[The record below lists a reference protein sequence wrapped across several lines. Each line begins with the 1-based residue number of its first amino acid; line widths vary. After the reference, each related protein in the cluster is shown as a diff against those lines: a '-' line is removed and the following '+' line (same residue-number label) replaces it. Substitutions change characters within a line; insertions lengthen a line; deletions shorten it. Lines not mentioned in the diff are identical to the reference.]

1 MEERPK
7 EYIYDENVDKAFVP
21 ADPVDEFAQFH
32 RYRTR
37 EVIEAMRFDPTRPA
51 DQWPNGVRLRSIRT
65 MSSTPVPAVLSMD
78 GWQVVSHGDYVV
90 RDNGRIYVMEA
101 DLFHTQ
107 FELVGAPVM
116 NTVEL
121 EAYEAEEEAAMQE
134 YLKDLMEK
142 PDDPDAPIDVQE
154 KDFAI
159 LKQLVAATPERD
171 LLNKPGR
178 DRLVAMGY
186 VQTVSGW
193 SYLTAEGIKLCIRLR
208 FLRS

>member
-21 ADPVDEFAQFH
+21 ADPVDEFSQFH

-37 EVIEAMRFDPTRPA
+37 EVVEAMRFDPARPA
-51 DQWPNGVRLRSIRT
+51 DQWPSGVRLRSIRT
-65 MSSTPVPAVLSMD
+65 MSSKPVPAVLSMD
-78 GWQVVSHGDYVV
+78 GWQVVSLGDYVV

-101 DLFHTQ
+101 DLFHGQ
-107 FELVGAPVM
+107 YELVGAPVM

-193 SYLTAEGIKLCIRLR
+193 SYLTAEGIKLCVRLR